1 MKERKQP
8 QRTCVGCREEKDKKD
23 LIRIVHAPD
32 GEYFVDPGGKAAGRG
47 AYLCRS
53 AECLEKAF
61 RTEALSRSFRT
72 HVPKEAQEKLRTE
85 VKALVGE

>member
-8 QRTCVGCREEKDKKD
+8 QRTCVGCREEKDKKE
-23 LIRIVHAPD
+23 LIRIVHTP
-32 GEYFVDPGGKAAGRG
+32 AGRG

-72 HVPKEAQEKLRTE
+72 HVPKEAQEKLRAE